1 MHTYGN
7 WLSKLRHLM
16 TFAQELLE
24 LATNAANAC
33 YRYPSE
39 TISDRETKQFT
50 NVFSFPKGLFNISYQ
65 NGTIP
70 PPLFFLAVI
79 TLESF

>member
-1 MHTYGN
+1 
-7 WLSKLRHLM
+7 M

-39 TISDRETKQFT
+39 TISDRKIKQFT
-50 NVFSFPKGLFNISYQ
+50 NVFSFPKGLFNISFQ

-70 PPLFFLAVI
+70 PPPFFKQLLLLKV
-79 TLESF
+79 SKSQ

>member
-1 MHTYGN
+1 
-7 WLSKLRHLM
+7 M

-33 YRYPSE
+33 YCYPSE
-39 TISDRETKQFT
+39 TTSDREIKPFT
-50 NVFSFPKGLFNISYQ
+50 NVFSLPKGLFNISYQ
-65 NGTIP
+65 NGTKP
-70 PPLFFLAVI
+70 PFLVVN